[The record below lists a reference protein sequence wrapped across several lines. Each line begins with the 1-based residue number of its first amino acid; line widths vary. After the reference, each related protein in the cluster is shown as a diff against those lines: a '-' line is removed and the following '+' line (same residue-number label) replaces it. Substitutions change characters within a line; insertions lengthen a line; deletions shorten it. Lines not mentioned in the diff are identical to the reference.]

1 MRQNS
6 KKARP
11 GVAAP
16 ERTVRRREKYA
27 AHIIQVNYTIAA
39 DAPSRKK

>member
-1 MRQNS
+1 MMS
-6 KKARP
+6 GTKKARP

-39 DAPSRKK
+39 DAPSRRK